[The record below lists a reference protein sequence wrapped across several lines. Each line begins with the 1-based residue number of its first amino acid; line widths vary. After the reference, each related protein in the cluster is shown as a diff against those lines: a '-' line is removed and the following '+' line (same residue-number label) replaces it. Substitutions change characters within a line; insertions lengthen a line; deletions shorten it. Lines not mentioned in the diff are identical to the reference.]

1 MGKWLLKIEG
11 KEEDDYLTMFFSCR
25 ISRAVTTVI
34 IKTVVGVSGAGTVI
48 AVIQHYIH

>member
-25 ISRAVTTVI
+25 ISRAVI
-34 IKTVVGVSGAGTVI
+34 IKTVVGVSGVGSVI